1 VFSGAGISAES
12 GVPTFRSAGGL
23 WENFRLEDV
32 ATPEGFQ
39 RNPALVWE
47 FYEARRQAV
56 HQASP
61 NPGHYAIA
69 RMAGLFEELV
79 TITQNVD
86 GMHQRAGSERVLEL
100 HGSLWRAR
108 CSGNCGAVVDP
119 FPFPMPSSPPRC
131 ACGSLLRPGVVWF
144 GEMLPENIWQDAMNA
159 SLRSDVVLVV
169 GTSGVVWPAAG
180 IPIAA
185 RREGAVVIE
194 VNPEAT
200 ELTPNLDLSLRGFS
214 GEILPRLFDS
224 AAAMRVSTEK
234 RA

>member
-1 VFSGAGISAES
+1 
-12 GVPTFRSAGGL
+12 
-23 WENFRLEDV
+23 
-32 ATPEGFQ
+32 
-39 RNPALVWE
+39 
-47 FYEARRQAV
+47 
-56 HQASP
+56 
-61 NPGHYAIA
+61 
-69 RMAGLFEELV
+69 
-79 TITQNVD
+79 
-86 GMHQRAGSERVLEL
+86 
-100 HGSLWRAR
+100 
-108 CSGNCGAVVDP
+108 
-119 FPFPMPSSPPRC
+119 
-131 ACGSLLRPGVVWF
+131 
-144 GEMLPENIWQDAMNA
+144 MLPENIWQDAMNA